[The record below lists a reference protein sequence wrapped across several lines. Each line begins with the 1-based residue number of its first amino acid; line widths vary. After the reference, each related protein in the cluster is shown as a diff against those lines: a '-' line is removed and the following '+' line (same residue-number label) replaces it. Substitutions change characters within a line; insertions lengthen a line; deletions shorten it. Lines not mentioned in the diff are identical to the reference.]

1 VTTNLEKAKRFL
13 DVMNEG
19 HPEYGCII
27 SKGKTMVNFEHESI
41 EGSNITKPTQK
52 CMIHPLSVFCCLMA
66 W

>member
-1 VTTNLEKAKRFL
+1 TSLEKAKHFL
-13 DVMNEG
+13 DVMNKG

-41 EGSNITKPTQK
+41 EVANITKPTQK
-52 CMIHPLSVFCCLMA
+52 CMIQLLLLFCCLMA